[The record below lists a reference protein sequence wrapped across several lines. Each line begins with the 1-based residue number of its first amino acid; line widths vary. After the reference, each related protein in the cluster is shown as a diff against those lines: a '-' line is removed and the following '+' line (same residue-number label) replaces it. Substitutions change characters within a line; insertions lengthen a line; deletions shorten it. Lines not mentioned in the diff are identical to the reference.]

1 MRLDS
6 ILTKNRVCTKS
17 EAKVAIRKGLV
28 KVDGVTVKKA
38 SLDVDGGSEV
48 SFNGKI
54 LTFPSE
60 ANKFKY
66 VMMNKPTGILSDRRS
81 DTTEYPTFEDL
92 VLEPRLR
99 AVINPVG
106 RLDVNSIG
114 LLLLTDNGQLNHDL
128 THPKKDV
135 PKTYLVTVRDKL
147 DEDAMYLIKSGMKL
161 FDGTLIR
168 PIEIEEVEEKVYKMV
183 LTEGKIHIIK
193 KIFKTFDNW
202 IEELKR
208 VSIATLVLDENLKPG
223 DYRELNQKEV
233 DDLIRFSSGSE

>member
-1 MRLDS
+1 
-6 ILTKNRVCTKS
+6 
-17 EAKVAIRKGLV
+17 
-28 KVDGVTVKKA
+28 
-38 SLDVDGGSEV
+38 
-48 SFNGKI
+48 
-54 LTFPSE
+54 
-60 ANKFKY
+60 
-66 VMMNKPTGILSDRRS
+66 MMNKPTGILSDRRS